1 VNRAN
6 VIIGFGLGL
15 IAGAACGQ
23 EAGSLLVASERLEDD
38 AFRETVVLLV
48 HHAEEGSVGV
58 AINRPT
64 WVTTRDV
71 FPRLDYLH
79 SYRGDVFHGG
89 PLAQATVLVMTRG
102 LPPGDDARPL
112 IDDVYMH
119 SNLDAIEDTFDR
131 RRHDPSALRFFAG
144 HASWGPGQLEEE
156 LASGA
161 WTIVPGAA
169 ALIFDPDP
177 ATLWRRLSDS
187 GSNLTVH
194 EREPVAL
201 PRAIERLI
209 VSR

>member
-1 VNRAN
+1 MNRAN
-6 VIIGFGLGL
+6 GILGFGLGL
-15 IAGAACGQ
+15 LATVACGQ

-38 AFRETVVLLV
+38 AFRQTVVLLV
-48 HHAEEGSVGV
+48 HHGQEGSVGV

-79 SYRGDVFHGG
+79 GYRGDVFHGG

-112 IDDVYMH
+112 LDDVYMH
-119 SNLDAIEDTFDR
+119 SDLDAIEDTFDR
-131 RRHDPSALRFFAG
+131 RRHDPRALRFFAG
-144 HASWGPGQLEEE
+144 HASWRPGQLEEE
-156 LASGA
+156 VASGA

-177 ATLWRRLSDS
+177 ATLWQRLNDS
-187 GSNLTVH
+187 GSNLTVR
-194 EREPVAL
+194 ERVPAL
-201 PRAIERLI
+201 PPRENARLT
-209 VSR
+209 VAR